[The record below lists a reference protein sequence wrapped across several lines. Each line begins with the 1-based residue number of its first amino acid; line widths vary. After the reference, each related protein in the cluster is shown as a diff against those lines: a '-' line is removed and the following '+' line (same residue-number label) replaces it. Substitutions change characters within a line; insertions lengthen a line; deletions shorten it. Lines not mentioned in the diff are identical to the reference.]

1 MPADGQRDGAGS
13 DQTRAGPERAFVLG
27 FDGVPWD
34 LVERW
39 TDEGHL
45 PNFQRLFEE
54 GACGVLE
61 STKPAHTALAWP
73 SISTGVWPDDHG
85 VYGFQDLQPN
95 YTHEMNVSDNVRR
108 PALWDHL
115 DPAVVAN
122 VPMTYP
128 ADDVDGEMVTGM
140 MTPRLDEGFA
150 SPSSLGDEI
159 AAEIPDYEIGLDW
172 GEYADR
178 EGEFVE
184 DLESLVENRRAL
196 LEKLEEREDWRLFFF
211 VFTAPDRLQH
221 LIWDEDVLLEW
232 YRTFDEILGDVMA
245 YVEDRNAV
253 LNVVSDHGFGR
264 NERIVSAPAL
274 LEQEGYLERVEES
287 GMRGVLAELGI
298 NKENVLSK
306 LERVGI
312 SEQMIVDYVPQGFVN
327 AAALQVP
334 GEHGL
339 FDVDH
344 SRTVA
349 FAHGAGTIYVNDTER
364 FEDGVVDPADVPA
377 VKAELRDLFGD
388 LTDPENGK
396 EVFSVFDGD
405 DVFPR
410 DDRSPDLVLRG
421 EGEYEVLS
429 MLTEDVFVDATKK
442 AAGHHEEGVY
452 FAWGPSVEAGADVAD
467 ATVVDVAPTL
477 LHALDEP
484 IPDYVDGRVLE
495 EAFAPGSAPA
505 NRPVETTDAAVEY
518 ESADSDDGSEEEMD
532 DVEDRLRGL
541 GYIQ

>member
-1 MPADGQRDGAGS
+1 M
-13 DQTRAGPERAFVLG
+13 LG
-27 FDGVPWD
+27 FDGVPWE
-34 LVERW
+34 LVEQW

-45 PNFQRLFEE
+45 PNFQRLMEE
-54 GACGVLE
+54 GASGVLE

-85 VYGFQDLQPN
+85 VYGFQDLQAD
-95 YTHEMNVSDNVRR
+95 YTHEMNVSDNVQR

-128 ADDVDGEMVTGM
+128 AGDIDGEMVTGM
-140 MTPRLDEGFA
+140 MTPRLDDGFT

-159 AAEIPDYEIGLDW
+159 EAEIPDYEIGLDW

-178 EGEFVE
+178 EGAFVE
-184 DLESLVENRRAL
+184 DLESLVENRTAL
-196 LEKLEEREDWRLFFF
+196 LEKLQEREDWRLFFF

-232 YRTFDEILGDVMA
+232 YETFDDILGDVME
-245 YVEDRNAV
+245 YVEGRNAV
-253 LNVVSDHGFGR
+253 LNVVSDHGFGP
-264 NERIVSAPAL
+264 NEKIISAPAL
-274 LEQEGYLERVEES
+274 LEREGYLQRRDES

-327 AAALQVP
+327 VAALQVP
-334 GEHGL
+334 GEHSL

-344 SRTVA
+344 GNTAA
-349 FAHGAGTIYVNDTER
+349 FAHGAGNIYINDTER
-364 FEDGVVDPADVPA
+364 FEDGVVDPSDVPA
-377 VKAELRDLFGD
+377 VKAELRELFGD

-396 EVFSVFDGD
+396 QVFSVFDGD
-405 DVFPR
+405 DIFAR
-410 DDRSPDLVLRG
+410 DDNSPDLVLRG

-442 AAGHHEEGVY
+442 AAGHHEDGVF
-452 FAWGPSVEAGADVAD
+452 FAWGPSVEAGAGTED
-467 ATVVDVAPTL
+467 ATVVDVVPTL

-484 IPDYVDGRVLE
+484 IPDYVDGRVLDE
-495 EAFAPGSAPA
+495 IFAAGSAPA
-505 NRPVETTDAAVEY
+505 KRTAETTAVTVERETAADAE
-518 ESADSDDGSEEEMD
+518 DGEDGDEDMD

-541 GYIQ
+541 GYIE